1 MTGGGSTVVGLT
13 GGIGTGKSRVA
24 DLLEA
29 LGAAVEC
36 SDRIV
41 RELQEPGGE
50 VLDAIVETF
59 GREFLT
65 PSGELDREKLG
76 ERVFGD
82 EEARLTLGRLIHP
95 AVYQELL
102 RRMEA
107 HREAGVPVIVL
118 DIPLLLE
125 GRTSGKGSG
134 ALLPFDVIAVVY
146 ARPEIQLERIVA
158 RDGLPE
164 TQARAR
170 IGSQLPIDDKASL
183 ADVVI
188 DNSGDWE
195 RTAEQVHKLYRE
207 WSRCGRSGRPR

>member
-1 MTGGGSTVVGLT
+1 MAGGGGTVVGLT
-13 GGIGTGKSRVA
+13 GGIATGKSRVA
-24 DLLEA
+24 DLLAA

-41 RELQEPGGE
+41 RELQAPGGE
-50 VLDAIVETF
+50 VLEAIAETF

-65 PSGELDREKLG
+65 PAGELDREKLG

-82 EEARLTLGRLIHP
+82 EQARATLGSLIHP
-95 AVYQELL
+95 AVYRALL

-107 HREAGVPVIVL
+107 HRAAGAAVIVL

-125 GRTSGKGSG
+125 GRKRDRGSG
-134 ALLPFDVIAVVY
+134 ALLPFDVVAVVY
-146 ARPEIQLERIVA
+146 ASPETQLARIME
-158 RDGLPE
+158 RDGLSE
-164 TQARAR
+164 EQTRAR
-170 IGSQLPIDDKASL
+170 IDSQLPIDEKASL

-195 RTAEQVHKLYRE
+195 RTEEQVRKLYAE
-207 WSRCGRSGRPR
+207 WASRARNGSPR

>member
-1 MTGGGSTVVGLT
+1 MSLVVGLT

-24 DLLEA
+24 DLLAE

-41 RELQEPGGE
+41 RELQQPGGE
-50 VLDAIVETF
+50 VLEKIAATF

-65 PSGELDREKLG
+65 PEGELDRARLG

-82 EEARLTLGRLIHP
+82 EEARRTLGNLIHP
-95 AVYQELL
+95 AVYRELS

-107 HREAGVPVIVL
+107 HRAAGVAVIVL

-125 GRTSGKGSG
+125 GRTSGRGSG
-134 ALLPFDVIAVVY
+134 ALLPFDVIAVVH
-146 ARPEIQLERIVA
+146 ASPETQLQRIMA
-158 RDGLPE
+158 RDGLSE
-164 TQARAR
+164 AQARAR
-170 IGSQLPIDDKASL
+170 IEAQMDIDEKARQ

-188 DNSGDWE
+188 ENSGDWE
-195 RTAEQVHKLYRE
+195 DTAARVRSLYAE
-207 WSRCGRSGRPR
+207 WARRGRA